1 MLRKGQ
7 NMEYFELV
15 QEVELPDIE
24 SRGYLYQ
31 HKRTKARVC
40 ILKNKDENRVFSI
53 CFRTPPEKSN
63 GVAHILEHSVLNGSQ
78 KFPIKDPF
86 IQLGKTSLNTFLN
99 AMTSPD
105 KTIYPV
111 ASCNLKDLHNLMDV
125 YMDAVF
131 HPNIYSNP
139 KIFAQEGWH
148 YELLNEEDPV
158 TIKGVVYNEMQGA
171 FSTPE
176 QLLDRNIQTALFPEH
191 PYGYDSGG
199 IPEEIPSLS
208 YEEFLDFHRRHY
220 HPSNSYIFYYGDLDV
235 EAELE
240 RLNGYLAGFEYRQP
254 ESVLPPVAP
263 WTEPKEYHLQYP
275 VAEDEEVEEKAF
287 FSLNYCLGELPIV
300 EKLAMSILEYIL
312 LDAPGAL
319 LKEKLSEQNLGEEI
333 YGFFDSDIRENT
345 FSVTAKNVA
354 PERRQEF
361 LDCVQ
366 NALEQMVETGIDS
379 KKLQAAINVF
389 EFRLRE
395 ADFGSMPKGI
405 IFNFQVL
412 ESWLYDQPPFPFFDY
427 KGVLG
432 ELRRAAASG
441 EFERYLQKYLL
452 QNKHR
457 CFIVMSPSRTMAA
470 EKEAALTKHLAAHKE
485 SLSAEEKAA
494 LIQKNQEL
502 LAYQAEPDSKEDLA
516 LIPTLE
522 LSDIQREK
530 APLIYQTDY
539 HEGVH
544 ILHHTA
550 NTSGIVYL
558 KAFFETNWL
567 PEEQVPIVSLLTSYL
582 TSVSSK
588 NYPYSQLADE
598 INEHTG
604 GISSKLLLYGYKGN
618 TDRFRLGME
627 LKGKSFTGSLPKMLE
642 LFDELLADPK
652 FDDAKRLGDLI
663 KETASQ
669 MQMGLIS
676 AGHITAA
683 TRALSY
689 YSKSA
694 YLDELSSG
702 IAFYDF
708 IQQWKQASETDLREL
723 GGLMKKILAEMI
735 RQSKLTLAVTYA
747 DADAQEIRR
756 HLAAYISRYQGATDY
771 LPEAER
777 SVLGNQKEGF
787 ITSANVNYAAKVM
800 NYKRFGYT
808 YSGMFQVANHLL
820 NTDYLWNKVRVE
832 GGAYGGMSAI
842 RRSGDM
848 MLLSYRDPNIAETYR
863 AYEGIVSY
871 FENLNLTEE
880 EIKNAIIGTISGVD
894 IPLTPS
900 MENAKIMALHFS
912 ELTPQ
917 EESQTRREILD
928 TKIEEL
934 KSMSKLYEQ
943 VLTTDYI
950 CTVGSK
956 KKIEENKELF
966 SKIKE
971 IR

>member
-1 MLRKGQ
+1 MKYFKLR
-7 NMEYFELV
+7 
-15 QEVELPDIE
+15 QEVDLPDIE
-24 SRGYLYQ
+24 SRGYVYEHQ
-31 HKRTKARVC
+31 RTKARVC

-53 CFRTPPEKSN
+53 CFRTPPQKSN
-63 GVAHILEHSVLNGSQ
+63 GVAHILEHSVLNGSE

-131 HPNIYSNP
+131 HPNIYTNP

-148 YELLNEEDPV
+148 YELLKEEDPV
-158 TIKGVVYNEMQGA
+158 VIKGVVYNEMQGA

-176 QLLDRNIQTALFPEH
+176 QLLDRNIQTALFPGH

-199 IPEEIPSLS
+199 IPEEIPSLG

-220 HPSNSYIFYYGDLDV
+220 HPSNSYIFYYGDIDID
-235 EAELE
+235 AELD
-240 RLNGYLAGFEYRQP
+240 RLNIYLAGFDYRRP
-254 ESVLPPVAP
+254 ESALPPVAP
-263 WTEPKEYHLQYP
+263 WAEPKEYHLSYP
-275 VAEDEEVEEKAF
+275 LPEGETPEAKTF
-287 FSLNYCLGELPIV
+287 FSLNYCLGTLPV
-300 EKLAMSILEYIL
+300 GEKLAMSILEYVL

-319 LKEKLSEQNLGEEI
+319 LKEKLAERNLGEEV

-345 FSVTAKNVA
+345 FSVTAKNA
-354 PERRQEF
+354 SPERQQEF
-361 LDCVQ
+361 FDCVQ
-366 NALEQMVETGIDS
+366 GALREIVETGLDP

-412 ESWLYDQPPFPFFDY
+412 ESWLYDQPPFVFFDY
-427 KGVLG
+427 KGLLAG
-432 ELRRAAASG
+432 LRRAAADRK
-441 EFERYLQKYLL
+441 FERYIEKYLL
-452 QNKHR
+452 DNQHR
-457 CFIVMSPSRTMAA
+457 CFIIMNPSLTMAA
-470 EKEAALTKHLAAHKE
+470 EKEVELARRLAAYKE
-485 SLSAEEKAA
+485 SLPAEERAD

-502 LAYQAEPDSKEDLA
+502 LAYQAEPDRKEDLA

-530 APLIYQTDY
+530 AALSYQTEYQADAHVLY
-539 HEGVH
+539 HS
-544 ILHHTA
+544 A

-558 KAFFETNWL
+558 KSFFEINWL
-567 PEEQVPIVSLLTSYL
+567 PEEQVPVVSLLTAYL

-588 NYPYSQLADE
+588 NYHYSQLADE
-598 INEHTG
+598 INQHTG
-604 GISSKLLLYGYKGN
+604 GITAKLLLYGYKDN
-618 TDRFRLGME
+618 TDRFRIGME
-627 LKGKSFTGSLPKMLE
+627 LKGKAFTASLAKMLE

-652 FDDAKRLGDLI
+652 FDDTKRLGDLI

-669 MQMGLIS
+669 MQMSLVSG
-676 AGHITAA
+676 GHITAA
-683 TRALSY
+683 TRALGY

-694 YLDELSSG
+694 YFDELSNGVS
-702 IAFYDF
+702 FYDF
-708 IQQWKQASETDLREL
+708 IRPWKQASESDLREL
-723 GGLMKKILAEMI
+723 GGLMKKTLAEI
-735 RQSKLTLAVTYA
+735 AAHAKLTLAVTYA
-747 DADAQEIRR
+747 QADEGEVRR
-756 HLAAYISRYQGATDY
+756 RLTDYISRRQSDAGYW
-771 LPEAER
+771 PEAER
-777 SVLGNQKEGF
+777 SVLGNQKEAF
-787 ITSANVNYAAKVM
+787 FTSGNVNYAAKVM

-808 YSGMFQVANHLL
+808 YSGLFQVANHLL

-848 MLLSYRDPNIAETYR
+848 LLVSYRDPNIAETYR

-871 FENLNLTEE
+871 FESLDMTAE
-880 EIKNAIIGTISGVD
+880 EIKNTIIGTIAGLD
-894 IPLTPS
+894 TPLTPS
-900 MENAKIMALHFS
+900 MENAKIMAMYFS
-912 ELTPQ
+912 ELSA
-917 EESQTRREILD
+917 EEERQTRREILD
-928 TKIEEL
+928 TTL
-934 KSMSKLYEQ
+934 AGLRNMSKLYEQ
-943 VLTTDYI
+943 VLTSDYI
-950 CTVGSK
+950 CTVGCK
-956 KKIEENKELF
+956 KKIEEDRKLF
-966 SKIKE
+966 AKIKE

>member
-1 MLRKGQ
+1 
-7 NMEYFELV
+7 MEYFELV
-15 QEVELPDIE
+15 QEADLSDIE

-40 ILKNKDENRVFSI
+40 ILKNNDENRVFSI

-63 GVAHILEHSVLNGSQ
+63 GVAHILEHSVLNGSE

-131 HPNIYSNP
+131 HPNIYTNS

-148 YELLNEEDPV
+148 YELLKEEDPV

-176 QLLDRNIQTALFPEH
+176 QLLDRNIQTALFPGH

-220 HPSNSYIFYYGDLDV
+220 HPSNSYIFYYGDIDIA
-235 EAELE
+235 AELE
-240 RLNGYLAGFEYRQP
+240 RLNTYLAGFDYRQP
-254 ESVLPPVAP
+254 ESALPPVAP
-263 WTEPKEYHLQYP
+263 WEEPVEYHLQYP
-275 VAEDEEVEEKAF
+275 LPEDKEPEEKAF
-287 FSLNYCLGELPIV
+287 FSLNYCLGELPV
-300 EKLAMSILEYIL
+300 GEKLAMSILEYIL

-319 LKEKLSEQNLGEEI
+319 LKEKLAERNLGEEV

-345 FSVTAKNVA
+345 FAVTVKNVS
-354 PERRQEF
+354 PQRRQEF

-366 NALEQMVETGIDS
+366 DTLRQIAETGLDP

-412 ESWLYDQPPFPFFDY
+412 ESWLYDQPPFAFFDY
-427 KGVLG
+427 DGLLA
-432 ELRRAAASG
+432 ELRRAAAGG
-441 EFERYLQKYLL
+441 EFERYIQKYLL
-452 QNKHR
+452 QNNHC
-457 CFIVMSPSRTMAA
+457 CFIIMSPSLTMAA
-470 EKEAALTKHLAAHKE
+470 EREAELARHLAAYKE
-485 SLSAEEKAA
+485 SLSAKERTA

-502 LAYQAEPDSKEDLA
+502 LAYQAEPDRKEDLA

-530 APLIYQTDY
+530 AALKYQTEYQD
-539 HEGVH
+539 GVH
-544 ILHHTA
+544 VLYHPA

-558 KAFFETNWL
+558 KAFFEINWL
-567 PEEQVPIVSLLTSYL
+567 PEEQVPVVSLLTSYL

-588 NYPYSQLADE
+588 NYHYSQLVDE

-604 GISSKLLLYGYKGN
+604 GITSKLLLYGYKNN
-618 TDRFRLGME
+618 TDRFRIGME
-627 LKGKSFTGSLPKMLE
+627 LKGKSFAASLGKMLE

-669 MQMGLIS
+669 MQMTLVSG
-676 AGHITAA
+676 GHITAA

-694 YLDELSSG
+694 YFDELSSG
-702 IAFYDF
+702 VSFYDF
-708 IQQWKQASETDLREL
+708 IQQWKQASEKDLREL
-723 GGLMKKILAEMI
+723 GGLMKKILAEI
-735 RQSKLTLAVTYA
+735 ISQSKLTLAVTYA
-747 DADAQEIRR
+747 EADEAEVRR
-756 HLAAYISRYQGATDY
+756 RLADYISRHQVDADY
-771 LPEAER
+771 RPEAER
-777 SVLGNQKEGF
+777 SVFGNRKEAF
-787 ITSANVNYAAKVM
+787 ITSGNVNYAAKVM

-848 MLLSYRDPNIAETYR
+848 MLISYRDPNIAETYR
-863 AYEGIVSY
+863 AYEEIVSY
-871 FENLNLTEE
+871 FENLNITEE
-880 EIKNAIIGTISGVD
+880 EIKNTIIGTIAGID
-894 IPLTPS
+894 TPLTPS
-900 MENAKIMALHFS
+900 MENAKIMAMHFS
-912 ELTPQ
+912 ELSPE

-928 TKIEEL
+928 TSLDEL
-934 KSMSKLYEQ
+934 KNMSKFYEQ

-956 KKIEENKELF
+956 KKIEENRELF
-966 SKIKE
+966 AKIKE

>member
-1 MLRKGQ
+1 
-7 NMEYFELV
+7 MEYFKLR
-15 QEVELPDIE
+15 QEVDLSDIE
-24 SRGYLYQ
+24 SRGYVYE
-31 HKRTKARVC
+31 HTRTKAKVC

-63 GVAHILEHSVLNGSQ
+63 GVAHILEHSVLNGSA

-131 HPNIYSNP
+131 HPNIYTNP

-148 YELLNEEDPV
+148 YELLKEEDPV
-158 TIKGVVYNEMQGA
+158 VIKGVVYNEMQGA

-176 QLLDRNIQTALFPEH
+176 QLLDRNIQTALFPGH

-220 HPSNSYIFYYGDLDV
+220 HPSNSYIFYYGDIDIA
-235 EAELE
+235 AELE
-240 RLNGYLAGFEYRQP
+240 RLNTYLEGFDYQQP
-254 ESVLPPVAP
+254 DSELPPVAP
-263 WTEPKEYHLQYP
+263 WEAPKEHQLQYP
-275 VAEDEEVEEKAF
+275 LAEEEAPEKKAF
-287 FSLNYCLGELPIV
+287 FSLNYCLGKLSV
-300 EKLAMSILEYIL
+300 AEKLAMSILEYIL

-319 LKEKLSEQNLGEEI
+319 LKEELAARNLGEEI

-345 FSVTAKNVA
+345 FSVTAKNVEL
-354 PERRQEF
+354 ERRQEF
-361 LDCVQ
+361 LDAVRECLAQ
-366 NALEQMVETGIDS
+366 ITEKGIDP

-412 ESWLYDQPPFPFFDY
+412 ESWLYDQPPFALFDY
-427 KGVLG
+427 DGLLA
-432 ELRRAAASG
+432 ELRRAAA
-441 EFERYLQKYLL
+441 ERRFEQYIEKYLL
-452 QNKHR
+452 HNNYR
-457 CFIVMSPSRTMAA
+457 CFIVMSPSLTMAA
-470 EKEAALTKHLAAHKE
+470 EKAAELERRLAAYKE
-485 SLSAEEKAA
+485 GLSVEERAA
-494 LIQKNQEL
+494 LIEKNQEL
-502 LAYQAEPDSKEDLA
+502 LAYQAEPDRKEDLA

-530 APLIYQTDY
+530 AVLQYQAEY
-539 HEGVH
+539 QEGVH
-544 ILHHTA
+544 VLYHPA

-558 KAFFETNWL
+558 KAFFEINWL
-567 PEEQVPIVSLLTSYL
+567 PEEQVPVVSLLTSYL

-588 NYPYSQLADE
+588 NYHYSQLDDE

-604 GISSKLLLYGYKGN
+604 GITAKLLLYGYKDN
-618 TDRFRLGME
+618 TDRFRIGME
-627 LKGKSFTGSLPKMLE
+627 LKGKSFTPKLPKMLE

-652 FDDAKRLGDLI
+652 FDDAKRLSDLI

-669 MQMGLIS
+669 LQMTLVSG
-676 AGHITAA
+676 GHITAA

-694 YLDELSSG
+694 YFDELSSG
-702 IAFYDF
+702 ISFYDF
-708 IQQWKQASETDLREL
+708 IQHWKQASENDLREL
-723 GGLMKKILAEMI
+723 GGLMKKILAEI
-735 RQSKLTLAVTYA
+735 VAQSKLTLAVTYA
-747 DADAQEIRR
+747 QAEEDEVRRRLAD
-756 HLAAYISRYQGATDY
+756 YISRHQADFDY
-771 LPEAER
+771 RPEAER
-777 SVLGNQKEGF
+777 NVLGNQKEAF
-787 ITSANVNYAAKVM
+787 IISGNVNYAAKVM
-800 NYKRFGYT
+800 NYKRFGYS
-808 YSGMFQVANHLL
+808 YSGQFQVANHLL

-848 MLLSYRDPNIAETYR
+848 MLVSYRDPNIAETYR
-863 AYEGIVSY
+863 AYEGIISY
-871 FENLNLTEE
+871 FENLDMSEE
-880 EIKNAIIGTISGVD
+880 EIKDAIIGTIAGLD
-894 IPLTPS
+894 TPLTPS
-900 MENAKIMALHFS
+900 MENAKIMAMYFS
-912 ELTPQ
+912 ELSAE

-928 TKIEEL
+928 TTFTGL
-934 KSMSKLYEQ
+934 KNMSKLYEQ

-950 CTVGSK
+950 CAVGSK
-956 KKIEENKELF
+956 KKVEENREFF